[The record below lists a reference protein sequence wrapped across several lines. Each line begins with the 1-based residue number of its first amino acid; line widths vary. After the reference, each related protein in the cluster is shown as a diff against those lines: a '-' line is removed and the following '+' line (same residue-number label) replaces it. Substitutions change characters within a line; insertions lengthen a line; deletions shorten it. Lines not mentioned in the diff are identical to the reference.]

1 MALLY
6 TGAGRPD
13 PISTL
18 RMRLVGLLALWVTG
32 AFVVAGE
39 PAAEPPRHYPLT
51 ADSLPH
57 PDVPQGRLE
66 GPFEFHSRVIPGT
79 VRRYWIHVPA
89 GHDAA
94 RPANLLVFH
103 DGQRATNPDG
113 SLRVPNVLDTLV
125 QRGDIPPT
133 IGVFVTPGHRAA
145 RYPDDLG
152 MSNPDHRAQEYDA
165 LDDTYARMLVDE
177 LLPEVARRYRLGD
190 DPARRAIGG
199 TSSGAIA
206 AFTVAWHRPE
216 AFGNVISFIGSYV
229 SIDYR
234 PAHGAQP
241 MVAGGDL
248 YPGIIRKSAIRPLR
262 IFLQDGSR
270 DLDNEHGHWFLANQQ
285 MLAALRWANAQA
297 DREGRDGP
305 RYHVAH
311 VWGEG
316 GHSDDH
322 GGQLLP
328 DVLRWLWTP
337 GAPAPGRAE
346 D

>member
-1 MALLY
+1 MTAPRIP
-6 TGAGRPD
+6 AAFF
-13 PISTL
+13 
-18 RMRLVGLLALWVTG
+18 LLAALTLS
-32 AFVVAGE
+32 APAL
-39 PAAEPPRHYPLT
+39 PAAADDAPQPRHYPLS
-51 ADSLPH
+51 ADSQRH
-57 PDVPQGRLE
+57 ADVPRGRLE
-66 GPFEFHSRVIPGT
+66 GPFEFHSQVIPGT

-89 GHDAA
+89 HHDAS

-113 SLRVPNVLDTLV
+113 SLRVPDVLDNLIH
-125 QRGDIPPT
+125 RGDIPPT

-145 RYPDDLG
+145 HYPDDLG

-177 LLPEVARRYRLGD
+177 LLPQVAARHRISD

-229 SIDYR
+229 SIGYR
-234 PAHGAQP
+234 PAHDGQP
-241 MVAGGDL
+241 MVPGGDL
-248 YPGIIRKSAIRPLR
+248 YPGMIRKSAVRPLR
-262 IFLQDGSR
+262 IFLQDGSS
-270 DLDNEHGHWFLANQQ
+270 DLDNEHGNWFLANRQ

-297 DREGRDGP
+297 DRDGSDGP
-305 RYHVAH
+305 RYALAH

-322 GGQLLP
+322 GGRLLP
-328 DVLRWLWTP
+328 DVLRWLWMP
-337 GAPAPGRAE
+337 GAPPPGQAA